1 MYLYF
6 KRFFDIAISLFC
18 LILASP
24 ILIIVTILLY
34 FANNGKPFYFQERPG
49 KNGKIFTI
57 MKFKSMNDKTDEKGE
72 LLPDIQRITKIGG
85 FVRNSSIDEIPQLVN
100 VLKGDMS
107 VVGPRPL
114 LKSYLPLYNE
124 RQRRRHDV
132 RPGITGWAQVNG
144 RNTISWKKRF
154 EYDIWYVENVSF
166 LTDLKILWLTV
177 LKVVKREDITTDSTS
192 EITMEHFKGEE

>member
-24 ILIIVTILLY
+24 ILIVVTILLY

-57 MKFKSMNDKTDEKGE
+57 MKFKSMNDKTDENGE
-72 LLPDIQRITKIGG
+72 LLPDVQRITKIGG
-85 FVRNSSIDEIPQLVN
+85 FVRNSSIDEIPQLLN

-107 VVGPRPL
+107 IVGPRPL

-144 RNTISWKKRF
+144 RNTISWKQRF
-154 EYDIWYVENVSF
+154 DYDIWYVENVSF

>member
-24 ILIIVTILLY
+24 ILIVVTILLY

-57 MKFKSMNDKTDEKGE
+57 MKFKSMNDKTDENGE
-72 LLPDIQRITKIGG
+72 LLPDVQRITKIGG
-85 FVRNSSIDEIPQLVN
+85 FVRNSSIDEIPQLLN

-107 VVGPRPL
+107 IVGPRPL

-154 EYDIWYVENVSF
+154 DYDIWYVENVSF